1 MYFLILIIGSILQCL
16 FDIFYINRIS
26 KREAKKACYNCDKCK
41 NWKCFYFYCKE
52 KRNEIY
58 FLKESY
64 KLSFI
69 FSSSS
74 CKL

>member
-52 KRNEIY
+52 KRNEI
-58 FLKESY
+58 
-64 KLSFI
+64 
-69 FSSSS
+69 
-74 CKL
+74 